1 MPKMNLR
8 FFHNLTMIM
17 VHGGGD
23 VKTMKMTFHI
33 ETLKYSLA
41 QFESIY
47 CNKLLVCCQTH
58 LDHKT
63 IMMKMKVAIMLMMA
77 AMMMMTVKEMS
88 SNMSP

>member
-1 MPKMNLR
+1 MM
-8 FFHNLTMIM
+8 M
-17 VHGGGD
+17 VHGVGD
-23 VKTMKMTFHI
+23 VKMMKMTFHI

-58 LDHKT
+58 LNHKT
-63 IMMKMKVAIMLMMA
+63 IMMRMEVTIIMLMMMA
-77 AMMMMTVKEMS
+77 AMMMTVKKMS